1 MRYEFDIRDV
11 SKDESL
17 AMIRAFHYSDTLPKI
32 NRHYL
37 GCFLDGEMVG
47 TLTLG
52 LGTRPRHTIQR
63 LFPSLDTCDYYE
75 IGRMC
80 MTDDMPRNSESQMLS
95 AVIKWIRSNEPNV
108 KVLFTW
114 ADGIMGKPGY
124 VYQASSFL
132 YAGCIMSEIYLRD
145 GVKLHV
151 RGMKPL
157 LVQDPKSDPRRTVR
171 PTPQQMRELGIEH
184 YKGMQYRYVKFTCG
198 RRERKRLMREC
209 KVELGGEYP
218 KDSDLQW
225 KKYDIDSR
233 RWVACERPIV
243 LTDKHD
249 AGNVKHTY
257 QPTLF

>member
-1 MRYEFDIRDV
+1 LRYDFDVHDISRN
-11 SKDESL
+11 ESL
-17 AMIRAFHYSDTLPKI
+17 AMIRTYHYSDTLPKI

-37 GCFLDGEMVG
+37 GCFIDGQMVG

-52 LGTRPRHTIQR
+52 LGTRPRHTIQC
-63 LFPSLDTCDYYE
+63 LFPSLDTGDYYE

-95 AVIKWIRSNEPNV
+95 AVVKWIRANEPNI

-132 YAGCIMSEIYLRD
+132 YAGCIESEIYLRN

-157 LVQDPKSDPRRTVR
+157 LVSDPRNDKRITVR
-171 PTPQQMRELGIEH
+171 PTLEQMRELGIEH

-198 RRERKRLMREC
+198 KRERRRLMQEC
-209 KVELGGEYP
+209 KVELGGGYP
-218 KDSDLQW
+218 KTSDLRWRRKDTITGKWEVCAQPHV
-225 KKYDIDSR
+225 ITDSHNEGP
-233 RWVACERPIV
+233 A
-243 LTDKHD
+243 
-249 AGNVKHTY
+249 TY